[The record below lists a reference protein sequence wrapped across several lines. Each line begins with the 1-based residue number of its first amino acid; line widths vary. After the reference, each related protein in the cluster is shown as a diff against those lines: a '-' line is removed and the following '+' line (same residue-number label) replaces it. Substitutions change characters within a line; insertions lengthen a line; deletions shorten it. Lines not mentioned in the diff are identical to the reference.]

1 MSCVTWGFM
10 LLEHTH
16 SLPYPTSKVGAL
28 GIPNVFRSFLLSLSP
43 SPFTR
48 NSKTWRGKKAHL
60 FLRKMMFSGDG
71 MVRRKPQY
79 TRSPLFLYLSLSLSS
94 FLYPFIFLSI
104 SLPPLFSLSFFI
116 SFSLSLSLTFFL
128 YFSLFSSLPLS
139 LIPSLELFVI
149 SCTKYLPIPTWSSY
163 RTYIICSYMYH
174 CTLLLFVVLVFG

>member
-104 SLPPLFSLSFFI
+104 SLPPLFSLYLSSFLSLYLSHSLSFFI
-116 SFSLSLSLTFFL
+116 SLSFPPSHSPSFPPLNSL
-128 YFSLFSSLPLS
+128 
-139 LIPSLELFVI
+139 
-149 SCTKYLPIPTWSSY
+149 
-163 RTYIICSYMYH
+163 
-174 CTLLLFVVLVFG
+174 